1 MTFSKEE
8 LLLLYTNLVRARAY
22 DKLFASM
29 LSRGKLMAFFH
40 QGEGGEA
47 PGVGACTFLRKDDF
61 LWPHYRGHAVPHML
75 SKGIDVKPYL
85 AEHCGKANGMA
96 GGMSAFHWVAPEYG
110 LYGACGAVGFQ
121 FHVSVGYGMAA
132 KRNGRQQVV
141 MSCFGDGATNRGLM
155 HESFLMAT
163 QWPLPII
170 YSCENNGLAMFVPFQ
185 DVYKAENIADI
196 AAAYGMPSVVVDGQD
211 VIAVA
216 EAAVEAIERAR
227 AGGGPSFIECK
238 TTRYHEHDI
247 GTPDLAGTHERTEE
261 EINVLRQRDPVNICR
276 ERLLADGVLTEDLI
290 ARIDAEAAAEMV
302 EAERFADEGPLP
314 DPAVLE
320 TALYAEGA

>member
-1 MTFSKEE
+1 MMFSNED
-8 LLLLYTNLVRARAY
+8 LLKLYTNLVRARAY

-29 LSRGKLMAFFH
+29 LSRGKLLAFYH

-47 PGVGACTFLRKDDF
+47 PGVGACTFLRQDDF

-75 SKGIDVKPYL
+75 SKGIDIKPYL

-96 GGMSAFHWVAPEYG
+96 GGMSAFHWVAPEHGVYG
-110 LYGACGAVGFQ
+110 TCGAVGFQ

-132 KRNGRQQVV
+132 QRNGRGQVV
-141 MSCFGDGATNRGLM
+141 MTCFGDGATNRGLI

-163 QWPLPII
+163 QWQLPII
-170 YSCENNGLAMFVPFQ
+170 YSCENNGLAMFVPFE

-196 AAAYGMPSVVVDGQD
+196 AAAYGIPSVVVDGQD

-247 GTPDLAGTHERTEE
+247 GTPDLAGVRERTPD
-261 EINVLRQRDPVNICR
+261 EIAALRQRDPVKLCR
-276 ERLLADGVLTEDLI
+276 ERLLAEGVLTEELI
-290 ARIDAEAAAEMV
+290 AQIDAAAAAEME
-302 EAERFADEGPLP
+302 EAERFADAGPLP
-314 DPAVLE
+314 EPSVLE
-320 TALYAEGA
+320 TTLYASGD